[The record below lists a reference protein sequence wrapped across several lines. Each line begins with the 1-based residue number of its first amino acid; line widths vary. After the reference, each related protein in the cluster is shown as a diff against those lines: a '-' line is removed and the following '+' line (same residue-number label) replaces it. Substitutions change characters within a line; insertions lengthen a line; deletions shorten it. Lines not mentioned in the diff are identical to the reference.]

1 MLEFTT
7 TRRALRAI
15 ASLAPT
21 AVDIRYYL
29 VGVHVR
35 ADQRGII
42 LEATDG
48 SAMARLRISP
58 TAVSAPVSV
67 ILPLDGLKPVIA
79 GGKKTLDDI
88 LTVTVD
94 GTAVTIVDG
103 TVTHA
108 LTPVDGKFPD
118 TDQITRKA
126 LAAFAEMAQFDP
138 RLLERLRACIAIA
151 SGADNARP
159 SYSQRGQQPCIVTG
173 SELPEFIGLV
183 MPWRRADETA
193 VPTWVSAQA

>member
-15 ASLAPT
+15 ASCAPT
-21 AVDIRYYL
+21 VDVRHYL
-29 VGVHVR
+29 LGVHVR

-48 SAMARLRISP
+48 HALGRLRVSP
-58 TAVSAPVSV
+58 TAVSTPASI
-67 ILPLDGLKPVIA
+67 ILPLEGLKPVIA
-79 GGKKTLDDI
+79 GGKKTLDDV

-94 GTAVTIVDG
+94 AAANRVTIVDR

-118 TDQITRKA
+118 TDQVTRKA
-126 LAAFAEMAQFDP
+126 LAAPVEMAQFNP
-138 RLLERLRACIAIA
+138 ALLERLHACVKTA

-159 SYSQRGQQPCIVTG
+159 CYSQRGQQPCIVT
-173 SELPEFIGLV
+173 SQDLPEFLGLV
-183 MPWRRADETA
+183 MPWLADEAVVPAWVTA
-193 VPTWVSAQA
+193 

>member
-15 ASLAPT
+15 ASCAPT
-21 AVDIRYYL
+21 VDVRYYL
-29 VGVHVR
+29 LGVHIR

-48 SAMARLRISP
+48 HALARLRVSP
-58 TAVSAPVSV
+58 AAVSAPVSV
-67 ILPLDGLKPVIA
+67 ILPLEGLKPVIA
-79 GGKKTLDDI
+79 GGKKTLDDV

-94 GTAVTIVDG
+94 GAAVTIVDR

-118 TDQITRKA
+118 TDHVTRKA
-126 LAAFAEMAQFDP
+126 LAAPVEMAQFNP
-138 RLLERLRACIAIA
+138 ALLERLHACIKTA
-151 SGADNARP
+151 SGADNAQP
-159 SYSQRGQQPCIVTG
+159 CYSQRGQQPCIVTA

-183 MPWRRADETA
+183 MPWRADEAVVPAWVTA
-193 VPTWVSAQA
+193 

>member
-1 MLEFTT
+1 MLEFTV

-21 AVDIRYYL
+21 AEVRYYL
-29 VGVHVR
+29 LGVHVR

-48 SAMARLRISP
+48 HALGRLRISP

-88 LTVTVD
+88 LTVTID
-94 GTAVTIVDG
+94 GAAVTIVDR

-108 LTPVDGKFPD
+108 LTPIDGKFPD
-118 TDQITRKA
+118 TDQVTRKA
-126 LAAFAEMAQFDP
+126 LAAPAEMAQFYP
-138 RLLERLRACIAIA
+138 QLLERLRACIAIA

-173 SELPEFIGLV
+173 SELPDFIGLV
-183 MPWRRADETA
+183 MPWRADDVA
-193 VPTWVSAQA
+193 VPNWVSAQA